1 MRLTQYSHGSGWAC
15 KLAPSELAQV
25 LKQFEQHKA
34 LKSENLIVGLENP
47 DDGGVINVGD
57 TKIIQTVDFF
67 TPILDNPYDWGRV
80 AAANSLSDIYAM
92 GGEPVSALQL
102 VCWPRDEISFDVLAE
117 VINGGLDIMAEAGCT
132 VIGGHS
138 IDDKEP
144 KYGFSVTGVIKDNP
158 ILNNNILDKDK
169 LFITKPLGIGIIAT
183 AIKKEVA
190 SDDEILE
197 ATNIMASLNK
207 KAMEF
212 AKDYKA
218 NAITDVTGFGLLG
231 HLSEM
236 LKGSKLSAT
245 IYSEKVPVITGVE
258 ELLEK
263 DIFPSGSKRNLESI
277 RDKLIFDIDNKKI
290 QIFSDAQT
298 SGGLLIS
305 LPNNVNIESKEVK
318 EKYGIDVW
326 EIGEITTQYNE
337 KINII

>member
-47 DDGGVINVGD
+47 DDGGVINIGE

-80 AAANSLSDIYAM
+80 AAANALSDIYAM
-92 GGEPVSALQL
+92 GGNPISALQL
-102 VCWPRDEISFDVLAE
+102 VCWPREDISFDILAE
-117 VINGGLDIMAEAGCT
+117 VINGGLDVMGEAGCT

-158 ILNNNILDKDK
+158 LLNNSISDKDK
-169 LFITKPLGIGIIAT
+169 LYITKPLGTGIIAT
-183 AIKKEVA
+183 AIKKDMA
-190 SDDEILE
+190 SEEEILE
-197 ATNIMASLNK
+197 ATNNMVALNK
-207 KAMEF
+207 NALKF
-212 AKDYKA
+212 AKDNNA
-218 NAITDVTGFGLLG
+218 NALTDITGFGLLG
-231 HLSEM
+231 HLTEM
-236 LKGSKLSAT
+236 INGTKLSAV
-245 IYSEKVPVITGVE
+245 INSDNIPVIKGVHD
-258 ELLEK
+258 LLNK
-263 DIFPSGSKRNLESI
+263 GIYPSGSERNLASI
-277 RDKLIFDIDNKKI
+277 KDKLIYEVGEEKI
-290 QIFSDAQT
+290 KIFCDAQT

-305 LPNNVNIESKEVK
+305 LPDKGNINLKEVRDNY
-318 EKYGIDVW
+318 EIDIW

>member
-144 KYGFSVTGVIKDNP
+144 KFGFSVTGVIKDNP

-245 IYSEKVPVITGVE
+245 IYSEKVPVINGVE

>member
-1 MRLTQYSHGSGWAC
+1 
-15 KLAPSELAQV
+15 
-25 LKQFEQHKA
+25 
-34 LKSENLIVGLENP
+34 
-47 DDGGVINVGD
+47 
-57 TKIIQTVDFF
+57 
-67 TPILDNPYDWGRV
+67 
-80 AAANSLSDIYAM
+80 M

-245 IYSEKVPVITGVE
+245 IYSEKVPVINGVE

>member
-34 LKSENLIVGLENP
+34 LKSENLIVGLDNP

-245 IYSEKVPVITGVE
+245 IYSEKVPVINGVE

>member
-34 LKSENLIVGLENP
+34 LKSENLIVGLDNP

-92 GGEPVSALQL
+92 GGEPLSSLQL

-144 KYGFSVTGVIKDNP
+144 KYGFSVTGVIKENP

-190 SDDEILE
+190 SDNEILE

-212 AKDYKA
+212 AKDNKA

-245 IYSEKVPVITGVE
+245 IYSEKVPVINGVE

>member
-1 MRLTQYSHGSGWAC
+1 
-15 KLAPSELAQV
+15 
-25 LKQFEQHKA
+25 
-34 LKSENLIVGLENP
+34 
-47 DDGGVINVGD
+47 
-57 TKIIQTVDFF
+57 
-67 TPILDNPYDWGRV
+67 
-80 AAANSLSDIYAM
+80 M

-144 KYGFSVTGVIKDNP
+144 KYGFSVTGVIKENP

-169 LFITKPLGIGIIAT
+169 LFITKPLGIGII
-183 AIKKEVA
+183 
-190 SDDEILE
+190 
-197 ATNIMASLNK
+197 IMASLNK

-212 AKDYKA
+212 AKDNKA

-245 IYSEKVPVITGVE
+245 IYSEKVPVISGVE
-258 ELLEK
+258 KLLDK

-305 LPNNVNIESKEVK
+305 LPKNVNIETKEVN

>member
-47 DDGGVINVGD
+47 DDGGVINVGE

-80 AAANSLSDIYAM
+80 AAANALSDIYAM
-92 GGEPVSALQL
+92 GGDPVSALQL
-102 VCWPRDEISFDVLAE
+102 VCWPREDISFDILAE
-117 VINGGLDIMAEAGCT
+117 VINGGLDIMGEAGCT

-144 KYGFSVTGVIKDNP
+144 KYGFSVTGVIKNNP
-158 ILNNNILDKDK
+158 LLNNTISDKDK
-169 LFITKPLGIGIIAT
+169 LYITKPLGTGIIAT
-183 AIKKEVA
+183 AIKKDMA
-190 SDDEILE
+190 SDEEILE
-197 ATNIMASLNK
+197 ATNNMVALNK
-207 KAMEF
+207 NALKF
-212 AKDYKA
+212 AKDNNA
-218 NAITDVTGFGLLG
+218 NALTDITGFGLLG
-231 HLSEM
+231 HLTEM
-236 LKGSKLSAT
+236 INGTKLSAV
-245 IYSEKVPVITGVE
+245 INSDNIPVIKGVND
-258 ELLEK
+258 LLNK
-263 DIFPSGSKRNLESI
+263 GIYPLGSERNLASI
-277 RDKLIFDIDNKKI
+277 KDKLIYEVGEEKI
-290 QIFSDAQT
+290 KIFCDAQT

-305 LPNNVNIESKEVK
+305 LPDKANTNLKETK
-318 EKYGIDVW
+318 DNYGIDIW

>member
-1 MRLTQYSHGSGWAC
+1 M
-15 KLAPSELAQV
+15 
-25 LKQFEQHKA
+25 KQFEQHKA
-34 LKSENLIVGLENP
+34 LKSENLIVGLDNP

-245 IYSEKVPVITGVE
+245 IYSEKVPVINGVE

-305 LPNNVNIESKEVK
+305 LPNNVNIESKEIK
-318 EKYGIDVW
+318 EKHGIDVW
-326 EIGEITTQYNE
+326 EIGEINTQYNE

>member
-34 LKSENLIVGLENP
+34 LKSENLIIGLENP

-197 ATNIMASLNK
+197 ATKIMASLNK

-245 IYSEKVPVITGVE
+245 IYSEKVPVINGVE

>member
-1 MRLTQYSHGSGWAC
+1 M
-15 KLAPSELAQV
+15 
-25 LKQFEQHKA
+25 KQFEQHKA
-34 LKSENLIVGLENP
+34 LKSENLIIGLENP

-117 VINGGLDIMAEAGCT
+117 VINGGLEIMAEAGCT

-245 IYSEKVPVITGVE
+245 IYSEKVPVINGVE

-305 LPNNVNIESKEVK
+305 LPNNLNIESKEVK
-318 EKYGIDVW
+318 DKYGIDVW

>member
-1 MRLTQYSHGSGWAC
+1 M
-15 KLAPSELAQV
+15 
-25 LKQFEQHKA
+25 KQFEQHKA
-34 LKSENLIVGLENP
+34 LKSENLIIGLENP

-245 IYSEKVPVITGVE
+245 IYSEKVPVINGVE

>member
-1 MRLTQYSHGSGWAC
+1 
-15 KLAPSELAQV
+15 

-34 LKSENLIVGLENP
+34 LKSENLIIGLENP

-245 IYSEKVPVITGVE
+245 IYSEKVPVINGVE

>member
-1 MRLTQYSHGSGWAC
+1 M
-15 KLAPSELAQV
+15 
-25 LKQFEQHKA
+25 KQFEQHKA
-34 LKSENLIVGLENP
+34 LKSENLIVGLDNP

-144 KYGFSVTGVIKDNP
+144 KYGFSVTGVIKENP

-245 IYSEKVPVITGVE
+245 IYSEKVPVISGVE
-258 ELLEK
+258 KLLDK

-305 LPNNVNIESKEVK
+305 LPKNANIENKEVN

>member
-1 MRLTQYSHGSGWAC
+1 M
-15 KLAPSELAQV
+15 
-25 LKQFEQHKA
+25 KQFEQHKA
-34 LKSENLIVGLENP
+34 LKSENLIVGLDNP

-144 KYGFSVTGVIKDNP
+144 KYGFSVTGVIKESP

-190 SDDEILE
+190 SDNEILE

-212 AKDYKA
+212 AKDNKA

-245 IYSEKVPVITGVE
+245 IYSEKVPVISGVE
-258 ELLEK
+258 KLLDK

-305 LPNNVNIESKEVK
+305 LPKNVNIETKEVN

>member
-34 LKSENLIVGLENP
+34 LKSENLIVGLDNP

-144 KYGFSVTGVIKDNP
+144 KYGFSVTGVIKENP

-190 SDDEILE
+190 SDNEILE

-212 AKDYKA
+212 AKDNKA

-245 IYSEKVPVITGVE
+245 IYSEKVPVINGVE

>member
-34 LKSENLIVGLENP
+34 LKSENLIVGLDNP
-47 DDGGVINVGD
+47 DDGGVVNVGD

-144 KYGFSVTGVIKDNP
+144 KYGFSITGVIKDNP

-245 IYSEKVPVITGVE
+245 IYSEKVPVINGVE

>member
-1 MRLTQYSHGSGWAC
+1 M
-15 KLAPSELAQV
+15 
-25 LKQFEQHKA
+25 KQFEQHKA

-144 KYGFSVTGVIKDNP
+144 KFGFSVTGVIKDNP

-183 AIKKEVA
+183 AIKKGVA

-245 IYSEKVPVITGVE
+245 IYSEQVPVISGVE
-258 ELLEK
+258 KLLERG
-263 DIFPSGSKRNLESI
+263 IFPSGSKRNLESI

-305 LPNNVNIESKEVK
+305 LPNNVNIESKEIK
-318 EKYGIDVW
+318 EKHGIDVW
-326 EIGEITTQYNE
+326 EIGEINTQYNE

>member
-34 LKSENLIVGLENP
+34 LKSENLIVGLDNP

-245 IYSEKVPVITGVE
+245 IYSEKVPVINGVE

-305 LPNNVNIESKEVK
+305 LPNNVNIKSKEVK

>member
-1 MRLTQYSHGSGWAC
+1 M
-15 KLAPSELAQV
+15 
-25 LKQFEQHKA
+25 KQFEQHKA
-34 LKSENLIVGLENP
+34 LKSENLIVGLDNP

-183 AIKKEVA
+183 AIKKGVA

-245 IYSEKVPVITGVE
+245 IYSEKVPVINGVE

>member
-1 MRLTQYSHGSGWAC
+1 
-15 KLAPSELAQV
+15 

-34 LKSENLIVGLENP
+34 LKSENLIVGLDNP

-144 KYGFSVTGVIKDNP
+144 KYGFSVTGVIKENP

-190 SDDEILE
+190 SDNEILE

-212 AKDYKA
+212 AKDNKA

-245 IYSEKVPVITGVE
+245 IYSEKVPVISGVE
-258 ELLEK
+258 KLLDK

-305 LPNNVNIESKEVK
+305 LPKNANIENKEVN

>member
-1 MRLTQYSHGSGWAC
+1 
-15 KLAPSELAQV
+15 

-34 LKSENLIVGLENP
+34 LKSENLIVGLDNP

-245 IYSEKVPVITGVE
+245 IYSEKVPVINGVE